1 MNNDDLTEL
10 SHEAVKEMDKTYPP
24 RTEHTS
30 ERIAFTNAMQF
41 AINFLTKKLENESNA
56 PFRMRSL

>member
-1 MNNDDLTEL
+1 MITNDDLTEL

-30 ERIAFTNAMQF
+30 ERIAFTQAMQF
-41 AINFLTKKLENESNA
+41 AINFLTKKTENESN
-56 PFRMRSL
+56 R